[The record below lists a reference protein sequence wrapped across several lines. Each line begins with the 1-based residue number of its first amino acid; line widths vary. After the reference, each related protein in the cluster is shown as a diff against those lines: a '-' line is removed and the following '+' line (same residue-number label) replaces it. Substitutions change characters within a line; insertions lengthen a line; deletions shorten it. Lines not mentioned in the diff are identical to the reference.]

1 MAKGKTEDQFPA
13 GEAIEEVEVK
23 TKSEGRELKPGC
35 AVHGLGKPYIGGTKR
50 CVVPESLI
58 KKHKLKDKI
67 FK

>member
-1 MAKGKTEDQFPA
+1 MAKGKNEDQFPA
-13 GEAIEEVEVK
+13 EPEEL
-23 TKSEGRELKPGC
+23 KSEGRELKPGC
-35 AVHGLGKPYIGGTKR
+35 AVHGLGKPYIGGSKR